1 MAQSQ
6 SLGSSISCRHNE
18 ANGSDVDVVHGA
30 DIRGVLLLAADVQLH
45 LGVDVNGCCSLVVA
59 SSSSWIAASCDRAA
73 VEKLSASLFMMDML
87 QMLKSSLFHIFKPG
101 FRLVE

>member
-1 MAQSQ
+1 MKQSFMAQSQ
-6 SLGSSISCRHNE
+6 SLGSSISSRRNE
-18 ANGSDVDVVHGA
+18 ANGSDVDVAHGA
-30 DIRGVLLLAADVQLH
+30 D
-45 LGVDVNGCCSLVVA
+45 LGVDVNGCWSLVVA